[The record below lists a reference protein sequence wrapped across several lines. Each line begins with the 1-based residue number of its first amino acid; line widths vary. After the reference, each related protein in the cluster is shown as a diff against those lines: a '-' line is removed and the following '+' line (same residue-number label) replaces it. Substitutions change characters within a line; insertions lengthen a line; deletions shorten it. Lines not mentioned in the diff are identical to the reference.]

1 MLTKRNSTL
10 PKTQLFPVMERFYT
24 IQGEGT
30 YSGYAS
36 WFIRLAGCD
45 VGCVWCDVKES
56 WNAEGF
62 PRLSAKELADD
73 AAQSGT
79 KIVVITGGE
88 PCLYDLTELCKELH
102 NKGLRVHLETSASSE
117 IKGDFD
123 WICISPKKFKKP
135 LDTQIHKANELKII
149 VFNLSDFKWAVEYKN
164 KVNNQCRLLLQPE
177 WSKSNEML
185 PKVIDYIKKN
195 PEWQI
200 SLQTHK
206 YMQIP

>member
-1 MLTKRNSTL
+1 
-10 PKTQLFPVMERFYT
+10 MERFYT

-30 YSGYAS
+30 YTGYAS

-56 WNAEGF
+56 WSAEGF
-62 PRLSAKELADD
+62 PRISPNELAEE
-73 AAQSGT
+73 AANSGC

-88 PCLYDLTELCKELH
+88 PCLYDLNELCNALH
-102 NKGLRVHLETSASSE
+102 NKGLRVHLETSASSI
-117 IKGDFD
+117 IKGNFD

-135 LDTQIHKANELKII
+135 IERQIHKANELKVII
-149 VFNLSDFKWAVEYKN
+149 FNKSDFKWAEEYKQ
-164 KVNNQCRLLLQPE
+164 KVDASCRLLLQPE
-177 WSKSNEML
+177 WEKSKEIL
-185 PKVIDYIKKN
+185 PAVIEYVKQN

-206 YMQIP
+206 FMQIP

>member
-1 MLTKRNSTL
+1 LSESTL
-10 PKTQLFPVMERFYT
+10 LPVMERFYT

-56 WNAEGF
+56 WNAGGF
-62 PRLSAKELADD
+62 PMLTPQFLAEE
-73 AAQSGT
+73 AEKSGAQ
-79 KIVVITGGE
+79 IVVITGGE
-88 PCLYDLTELCKELH
+88 PCLYDLTNLCNELH
-102 NKGLRVHLETSASSE
+102 DKGLKIHLETSASSY
-117 IKGDFD
+117 IRGSFD

-135 LDTQIHKANELKII
+135 IMSQLQKANELKII
-149 VFNLSDFKWAVEYKN
+149 VFNQSDFKWAEEFGKEVN
-164 KVNNQCRLLLQPE
+164 KKCKLLLQPE
-177 WSKSNEML
+177 WSKTTQML
-185 PKVIDYIKKN
+185 PKIIEYVKSH